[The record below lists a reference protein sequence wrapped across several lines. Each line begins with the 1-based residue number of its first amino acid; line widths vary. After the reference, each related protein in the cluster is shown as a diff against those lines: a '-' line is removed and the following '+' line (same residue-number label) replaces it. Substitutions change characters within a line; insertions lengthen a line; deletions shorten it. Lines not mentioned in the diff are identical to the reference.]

1 MRPGGGI
8 PQASGRSV
16 RWRSWNACGAGRAA
30 SRCRSRR
37 CGTSWGSGSTICTA
51 CWKEWLAY
59 QQALINHYGLDV
71 RDREARDFLTQNMEA
86 YLFETEEPEDI
97 DTSEEG
103 NISW

>member
-1 MRPGGGI
+1 MARI
-8 PQASGRSV
+8 ECV
-16 RWRSWNACGAGRAA
+16 
-30 SRCRSRR
+30 R
-37 CGTSWGSGSTICTA
+37 CGEAGEQLAKAPFRNELGERILAGIDQA
-51 CWKEWLAY
+51 CWNEWLAY

-71 RDREARDFLTQNMEA
+71 RDREARAFLTKNMEA